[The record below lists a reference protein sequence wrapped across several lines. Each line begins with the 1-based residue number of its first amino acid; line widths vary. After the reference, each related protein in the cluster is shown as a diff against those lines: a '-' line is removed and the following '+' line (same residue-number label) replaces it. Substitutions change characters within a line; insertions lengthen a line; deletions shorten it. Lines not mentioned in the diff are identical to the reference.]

1 MPTIA
6 VVGAAPGTGLAIART
21 FGRNGFDVALIART
35 QEKLQALADRLGAE
49 GVTAE
54 AFTADV
60 TDRPSL
66 TAALDAAKERFGGM
80 ARRDFLRG
88 VELPGTR
95 VLPRIRA
102 ERGTP

>member
-6 VVGAAPGTGLAIART
+6 VVGAGPSMGLA
-21 FGRNGFDVALIART
+21 IART

-54 AFTADV
+54 GVTAKAFTADV

>member
-6 VVGAAPGTGLAIART
+6 IVGAGPGTGLAIA
-21 FGRNGFDVALIART
+21 RNGFDVALIART

-60 TDRPSL
+60 MDRPSL